1 MFCLEGMPATNH
13 LPQPDIGALYSDHHG
28 WLQGWLRCKLG
39 NAVDAADLAQDTF
52 IRVLSKHEAPD
63 VLAPRAY
70 LSTIARGLVA
80 DFFRR
85 QDLERTYLD
94 TLAALPEQHTP
105 SSETRALIL
114 EALSAIDAILDGM
127 KPAMRQAFL
136 LSQLEGLTYPA
147 IAERLGVSLRTV
159 NTYMADAIAH
169 CHRVAP
175 GMDSV
180 RAMMQAIPPHIGAPV
195 LQAPLKGRRQA
206 LRGLAL
212 LASGGAIGYAVYGS
226 VDDAAPWR
234 AALAEYRTGVGAQ
247 RSVRLADGSLLI
259 LNTDSAV
266 DVRFDAGQRTVPLR
280 SGEIV
285 IETAHRPH
293 AGAPRDTRPFV
304 VQTAHGAM
312 RALGTR
318 FTVRHAPESTTLVVL
333 EHAVAVRHARAS
345 LQTPPV
351 LVHAGPRHWARGT
364 CGAPKWMYR
373 ARSTPTAPC
382 AGAWWRRTSKATVL
396 SITTRKRSRCC
407 TGSWRRTWRQAPWC
421 RPASTIPGP
430 IRAAC
435 RSPASRCST
444 ATAARPVF
452 RARSTPLRAGAAASK
467 IP

>member
-1 MFCLEGMPATNH
+1 MFFFEGMPATNH

-28 WLQGWLRCKLG
+28 WLQGWLRRRLG
-39 NAVDAADLAQDTF
+39 NAGDAADLAQDTF
-52 IRVLSKHEAPD
+52 MRVLSKHEAPD

-105 SSETRALIL
+105 SPEARALIL
-114 EALSAIDAILDGM
+114 EALTAIDAILDGM

-175 GMDSV
+175 GMDAV
-180 RAMMQAIPPHIGAPV
+180 RGMMQAIPPHISAPV

-212 LASGGAIGYAVYGS
+212 LASGGAVGYAVYGS
-226 VDDAAPWR
+226 ADDAAPWR
-234 AALAEYRTGVGAQ
+234 AALAEYRTGIGEQ

-266 DVRFDAGQRTVPLR
+266 DVRFDAGQRTVLLR

-285 IETAHRPH
+285 IETAHRSH
-293 AGAPRDTRPFV
+293 AGAPPDTRPFV

-318 FTVRHAPESTTLVVL
+318 FTVRHVPESTTLVVL
-333 EHAVAVRHARAS
+333 EHAVAVRPARAS

-351 LVHAGPRHWARGT
+351 LVRAGQQLVFNAAGTAPLQTGDDLADAWRHGSIVVDNWPLSRLVAELGRYRSGHLACDT
-364 CGAPKWMYR
+364 AVASLRVSGAFPVADTDQALAVL
-373 ARSTPTAPC
+373 ARSLPVRV
-382 AGAWWRRTSKATVL
+382 RRLTRYWVTV
-396 SITTRKRSRCC
+396 
-407 TGSWRRTWRQAPWC
+407 
-421 RPASTIPGP
+421 
-430 IRAAC
+430 
-435 RSPASRCST
+435 
-444 ATAARPVF
+444 
-452 RARSTPLRAGAAASK
+452 GAA
-467 IP
+467 

>member
-28 WLQGWLRCKLG
+28 WLQGWLRRKLG

-63 VLAPRAY
+63 VLVPRAY

-247 RSVRLADGSLLI
+247 R
-259 LNTDSAV
+259 
-266 DVRFDAGQRTVPLR
+266 
-280 SGEIV
+280 
-285 IETAHRPH
+285 TAHSAACAWP
-293 AGAPRDTRPFV
+293 
-304 VQTAHGAM
+304 
-312 RALGTR
+312 
-318 FTVRHAPESTTLVVL
+318 TVR
-333 EHAVAVRHARAS
+333 
-345 LQTPPV
+345 
-351 LVHAGPRHWARGT
+351 
-364 CGAPKWMYR
+364 C
-373 ARSTPTAPC
+373 
-382 AGAWWRRTSKATVL
+382 
-396 SITTRKRSRCC
+396 
-407 TGSWRRTWRQAPWC
+407 
-421 RPASTIPGP
+421 
-430 IRAAC
+430 
-435 RSPASRCST
+435 
-444 ATAARPVF
+444 
-452 RARSTPLRAGAAASK
+452 
-467 IP
+467 

>member
-1 MFCLEGMPATNH
+1 MFCFEGMPATNH
-13 LPQPDIGALYSDHHG
+13 LPQPDIGALYSDHHS
-28 WLQGWLRCKLG
+28 WLQGWLRRKLG
-39 NAVDAADLAQDTF
+39 NAGDAADLAQDTF

-105 SSETRALIL
+105 SPEARALIL
-114 EALSAIDAILDGM
+114 EALTAIDAILDGM

-180 RAMMQAIPPHIGAPV
+180 RGMMQAIPPHIGAPV

-226 VDDAAPWR
+226 ADDAAPWR
-234 AALAEYRTGVGAQ
+234 AALAEYRTGVGEQ

-266 DVRFDAGQRTVPLR
+266 DVRFDAGQRTVMLR

-333 EHAVAVRHARAS
+333 EHAVAVRPARAV

-351 LVHAGPRHWARGT
+351 LV
-364 CGAPKWMYR
+364 
-373 ARSTPTAPC
+373 
-382 AGAWWRRTSKATVL
+382 
-396 SITTRKRSRCC
+396 
-407 TGSWRRTWRQAPWC
+407 
-421 RPASTIPGP
+421 
-430 IRAAC
+430 RAAQQL
-435 RSPASRCST
+435 
-444 ATAARPVF
+444 VF
-452 RARSTPLRAGAAASK
+452 NAAGAAPLQAGDDLADAWRHGS
-467 IP
+467 IVVDNWPLSRLVAELGRYRTGHLACDSAVANLRVSGAFPVADTDQALAVLARSLPVRARRLTRYWVTVGAA